1 MIDYIQLKICP
12 VQINEDEYLTDVF
25 KREKYELNAIPSNS
39 ILDKTL
45 PGLGATYSEIEAK
58 RNSIIIEPNV
68 PVIKGKT
75 ERNNKLLAVYEGVA
89 DNKIKNYLLNKD
101 VEYKK
106 VLCTPESY
114 LKICKIA
121 NKNNVNYISPQ
132 INRAVK
138 NKSYFYNCYGKEEK
152 FYIENQG

>member
-89 DNKIKNYLLNKD
+89 DNKIKPPPPKEVDL
-101 VEYKK
+101 
-106 VLCTPESY
+106 
-114 LKICKIA
+114 
-121 NKNNVNYISPQ
+121 
-132 INRAVK
+132 VK
-138 NKSYFYNCYGKEEK
+138 R
-152 FYIENQG
+152 